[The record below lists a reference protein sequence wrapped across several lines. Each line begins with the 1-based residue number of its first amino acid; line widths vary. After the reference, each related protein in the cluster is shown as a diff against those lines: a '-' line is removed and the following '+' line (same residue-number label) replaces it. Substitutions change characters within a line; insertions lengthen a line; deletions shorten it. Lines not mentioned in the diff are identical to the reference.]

1 MKKTSIHIEKLG
13 PIRNAN
19 IELAQLMLFTGASNL
34 GKSYTNFL
42 TYYVFST
49 FANNRIYK
57 FVSNKI
63 EGKLKQAKDFNF
75 NIRISDLC
83 IWMSKDVKDFFKNLL
98 GYDNIPCE
106 VTFLFDLNFEVL
118 NIAYQREGE
127 TIKFGEESVTF
138 SSITI
143 NEEKRIFIGDF
154 SSIPSLMS
162 DFIAEYL
169 SEQIFEKRIT
179 HSFLLPPGRAS
190 LLDNSYSVQKSAS
203 RIGMYDLFLRD
214 YDLLARKSMWEESKP
229 TDKQFFESRI
239 SKLIGG
245 ELHTSKNGT
254 MLRLANGMPIPLS
267 AAASS
272 IKELSPILL
281 WMKNR
286 EIESDSICIEEPEAH
301 AHPEMQYNMTDLL
314 IACMNKGAFMQITTH
329 SDYLLARLNQLIA
342 LGKLKKNNEKAFT
355 NFCRENMHSKSIF
368 LDEEKVKA
376 YYFYLDETNQV
387 KIELQDL
394 SEGIPFDSFTS
405 IVKRQMDMDDK
416 LNLYQYQD
424 EDE

>member
-1 MKKTSIHIEKLG
+1 MKKISIHIEKLG
-13 PIRNAN
+13 PIRNAD

-42 TYYVFST
+42 AYYVFST

-63 EGKLKQAKDFNF
+63 EGKLKKIKNF
-75 NIRISDLC
+75 TLNIKFSDLC
-83 IWMSKDVKDFFKNLL
+83 IWMSKDVKDFFGNLL

-106 VTFLFDLNFEVL
+106 VTFFFDLDFDILKIVYRHEDD
-118 NIAYQREGE
+118 
-127 TIKFGEESVTF
+127 TISFGENSVTL
-138 SSITI
+138 SSVTI
-143 NEEKRIFIGDF
+143 NEEKRIFFADF
-154 SSIPSLMS
+154 PSITNLIS
-162 DFIAEYL
+162 DYIAEYL
-169 SEQIFEKRIT
+169 SEQIFEKRIA

-214 YDLLARKSMWEESKP
+214 YDLLTRKPMWEDTKE

-245 ELHTSKNGT
+245 ELQTSKDGT
-254 MLRLANGMPIPLS
+254 MLKLANDISIPLS

-272 IKELSPILL
+272 IKELSPILF

-286 EIESDSICIEEPEAH
+286 RIENDSVCIEEPEAH

-314 IACMNKGAFMQITTH
+314 IACLNKGAFMQITTH
-329 SDYLLARLNQLIA
+329 SDYLLARLNQLIS
-342 LGKLKKNNEKAFT
+342 LGKLKKSDEKAFHE
-355 NFCRENMHSKSIF
+355 FCRKNSLSRSIA
-368 LDEEKVKA
+368 LDAEKIKA
-376 YYFYLDETNQV
+376 YFFHLDDNNQV
-387 KIELQDL
+387 KIKRQEL
-394 SEGIPFDSFTS
+394 SEGIPFDSFTTV
-405 IVKRQMDMDDK
+405 VKMQMDMDDK
-416 LNLYQYQD
+416 LNLYQA
-424 EDE
+424 ENE